1 MKSVNDKSCTDQE
14 TARKP
19 YVAPRATRLSPD
31 QAKELL
37 LQRADINDPRSSA
50 CSDKSKNF
58 GGSKTHRAAGSKM
71 LHGEVAKERKQER
84 L

>member
-37 LQRADINDPRSSA
+37 VQRADINDPRSSA

-58 GGSKTHRAAGSKM
+58 GGSKTHRATSSKM
-71 LHGEVAKERKQER
+71 LHGGVAERKQER